1 VSENEPAPEAEAAA
15 AAVDPPPLIDTPEI
29 GELFERSKPLSTFKK
44 IIERDEGLER

>member
-1 VSENEPAPEAEAAA
+1 VSENEPAPEAEAA